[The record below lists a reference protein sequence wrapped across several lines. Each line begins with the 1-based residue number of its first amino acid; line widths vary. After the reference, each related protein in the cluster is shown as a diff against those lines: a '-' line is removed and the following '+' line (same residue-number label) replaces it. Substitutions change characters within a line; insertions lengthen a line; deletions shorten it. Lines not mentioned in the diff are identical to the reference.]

1 MICPMTAL
9 DCVSCDDSSGCK
21 LLTCRA
27 RCVWPECNCYA
38 PQGPQECRAE
48 PWANHGRD
56 QRGQRFALPETPASA
71 GWPSP
76 RGGAAHCLGKAP
88 LESI

>member
-9 DCVSCDDSSGCK
+9 DCVSCDESSGCK

-38 PQGPQECRAE
+38 PQGP
-48 PWANHGRD
+48 
-56 QRGQRFALPETPASA
+56 
-71 GWPSP
+71 
-76 RGGAAHCLGKAP
+76 
-88 LESI
+88 